1 MRRMFGV
8 VQELVV
14 VEDFELGCQW
24 ELIVV
29 DADSQVVYTDFSF
42 PSKADNINALP
53 MAINLQVGYPAWK
66 SMTPFYNDVDY

>member
-1 MRRMFGV
+1 MRRMFGI

-14 VEDFELGCQW
+14 LVENFELDW

-29 DADSQVVYTDFSF
+29 DADSQVVYTDFSV
-42 PSKADNINALP
+42 PSKADNALP

-66 SMTPFYNDVDY
+66 SMTPFSKDVD

>member
-8 VQELVV
+8 VQEVVV
-14 VEDFELGCQW
+14 VEDFELGW

-29 DADSQVVYTDFSF
+29 DADGQVVYTDVSF
-42 PSKADNINALP
+42 PSKADNLNALP

-66 SMTPFYNDVDY
+66 SMTPFSNDVD